1 MEKKIFEEKDL
12 PKLKK
17 DKEKE
22 NYKQSVTKNK
32 TSNNK
37 NNQNTTKKKTDT
49 NNSNKKKVIE
59 NSSKSIIENNENLSK
74 PNKKEEEKD
83 LPTEHV
89 KLDEILERLARERQ
103 KQLEE
108 ETKVNKKKTKLK
120 LRKGVGLILLFICF
134 GVFIF
139 SVSKIYI
146 WHQENKE
153 VDKQMTEIEQIIEIE
168 EVKEGDEEVKIEQVN
183 PPKQEDKNNDYWNY
197 IKLPLISVN
206 FKELKKKNSDT
217 VAYLKVNG
225 TNINYPVV
233 QTSDNKYY
241 LTHSFDK
248 STNSAGWVFM
258 DYRNDASNLQDNT
271 IIYAHGR
278 VNTTMFGSLKNV
290 FKNNW
295 YQNTDNYIVNLS
307 TPEENTLWQVISVY
321 QIATT
326 TDYLTSSFGTEE
338 SKQKFIDMILERSK
352 YDFKTDV
359 NTDDKILTLSTCANK
374 DEKVVLHAKLI
385 KKQVRN

>member
-1 MEKKIFEEKDL
+1 MKKETWEDTNL

-17 DKEKE
+17 DSPINEKINEKE
-22 NYKQSVTKNK
+22 
-32 TSNNK
+32 
-37 NNQNTTKKKTDT
+37 
-49 NNSNKKKVIE
+49 
-59 NSSKSIIENNENLSK
+59 
-74 PNKKEEEKD
+74 
-83 LPTEHV
+83 LPMEHV

-168 EVKEGDEEVKIEQVN
+168 EVKEDDEEVKIEQVN
-183 PPKQEDKNNDYWNY
+183 PPKVENKNNDYWNY
-197 IKLPLISVN
+197 IKLPLISVD

-248 STNSAGWVFM
+248 SENSAGWVFM

-352 YDFKTDV
+352 YDFKTEV